1 MVVVT
6 IWLQHKFLGV
16 HFPVIQVLLNFF
28 NLPFSIRVLSI
39 VSFKFLFLLKA
50 LIGSSS
56 NSYHRFLFVLGM
68 FQFSPMITTKFRKN
82 RLYDSAN

>member
-16 HFPVIQVLLNFF
+16 HFPVLQVLLNFF

-56 NSYHRFLFVLGM
+56 NSYLRFLFVLGM